1 MRKRRVL
8 DTLVGFLI
16 AALFVFLAFRG
27 ISFKSLLHDAL
38 QANFFVL
45 IAATI
50 VALLSLFVRGLR
62 WRVILQEIKPEI
74 STVDTYGSL
83 MVGYMLNNFVPRLG
97 EIVCAYTTARLE
109 RTRVSAVLGTILIE
123 RLFDVFSAG
132 ILFGIA
138 VATYGGNIVGT
149 FPFLRLAGIILIAAS
164 VTGSAIL
171 YVAATVKAANDLLMK
186 FIRFVAPK
194 KLSQKVEGFV
204 NSFLSSFS
212 ILHSPKRLL
221 LVMIYTTL
229 VWITYFLQLY
239 VPFFAFKSISVLTF
253 YDSFVLGM
261 VATVAWLI
269 PSPGALG
276 VYHLFVSQT
285 LTRLF
290 GVVQDEALAYATL
303 THLLGYI
310 AMTIVGTIFAFI
322 FTQRLK
328 IRSVGKLLEA
338 EEEKSKDV
346 S

>member
-1 MRKRRVL
+1 MRKHRFL

-27 ISFKSLLHDAL
+27 ISFESLLHDSL
-38 QANFFVL
+38 QANFFIL

-50 VALLSLFVRGLR
+50 VGLLSLFIRGLR

-74 STVDTYGSL
+74 SVVDTWGSL
-83 MVGYMLNNFVPRLG
+83 MVGYTLNNFVPRLG
-97 EIVCAYTTARLE
+97 EIVRGYTTARLE
-109 RTRVSAVLGTILIE
+109 GTRVSAVLGTIVIE
-123 RLFDVFSAG
+123 RLFDMFSAG

-138 VATYGGNIVGT
+138 LATYGGGNIVST

-171 YVAATVKAANDLLMK
+171 YVAATVKTANDLLIK
-186 FIRFVAPK
+186 FIRFVVPNK
-194 KLSQKVEGFV
+194 FSQKVEGFV

-221 LVMIYTTL
+221 LVTIYTTL
-229 VWITYFLQLY
+229 IWIVYFFQLY
-239 VPFFAFKSISVLTF
+239 VPFFAFRSISVLTF

-261 VATVAWLI
+261 VVTVAWVI

-290 GVVQDEALAYATL
+290 GVVPDEALAYATL
-303 THLLGYI
+303 THLFGYI
-310 AMTIVGTIFAFI
+310 AITIIGTIFAFI

-328 IRSVGKLLEA
+328 IRSVGRLLEA
-338 EEEKSKDV
+338 EEEKSK
-346 S
+346 